1 MASIPHQALNPP
13 IRTLLGPGPSSIH
26 PRVQMAMSAP
36 LVGHLDP
43 YFTSLMDDTVAL
55 LRYVFR
61 TQNKLTFPV
70 SGTGSAGM
78 EAAFDNFLEPG
89 DVAVIGVNGL
99 FGERMVDNAQRT
111 GATVIPVTA
120 EWGKIIRPEDIEK
133 ALKSQKK
140 VKLLSLVHVETSTGA
155 LQPLLDASKL
165 AKQYEALYLVDTVT
179 SLAGHE
185 VAVDD
190 WGIDICYSGTQKC
203 ISCPPGLAP
212 FTVNQK
218 ALDTLQKRAQKVKS
232 WYLDLALL
240 SAYWVTGRVYH
251 HTAPVSMIYAIH
263 EALALI
269 AEEGL
274 EARVKRHLKNG
285 AAFHAGIEAMGLKLH
300 AEAGHRA
307 CSLTTVRVPQGVDE
321 AKVRQGLLNEANI
334 EIGAGL
340 GPLRGQVWR
349 IGLMGYASSEENVV
363 LLLNELEKQLTKQGY
378 RPEPGAGVAAALGV
392 LRAA

>member
-120 EWGKIIRPEDIEK
+120 EWGKIIHPEDIEK

-274 EARVKRHLKNG
+274 ETRVKRHLKNG

-363 LLLNELEKQLTKQGY
+363 LLLNELEKQLTRQGY